1 VKREKN
7 IRLIIEYNGTRFSGW
22 QYQPGLLTVQGEI
35 ESALKKL
42 TSQKVAVIGAG
53 RTDAGVHALGQ
64 TANFMITHDLP
75 VVKYRD
81 GLNFYLPAQ
90 IRIKQAEEVAPDF
103 HARYDAIWRQ
113 YRYRI
118 GFGRSALFG
127 SRRWEIERGLDKML
141 LDKAATIILGEHN
154 FATFCAVSS
163 QKGSNR
169 CLVYESRWEWQGS
182 ELSYEIIADR
192 FLHNMIR
199 SLVGLM
205 VDVGTGG
212 VTTRSFREL
221 FRSRDHTA
229 LRQVAP
235 PQGLYLV
242 AVGY

>member
-1 VKREKN
+1 VKSERN

-22 QYQPGLLTVQGEI
+22 QYQPGLLTIQGEI
-35 ESALKKL
+35 ESAVKKL
-42 TSQKVAVIGAG
+42 TSQKVTIIGAG

-64 TANFMITHDLP
+64 TANFIITHDLP
-75 VVKYRD
+75 VSKYRD

-103 HARYDAIWRQ
+103 HARYDAIWRH

-127 SRRWEIERGLDKML
+127 SRRWEIERSLDKML
-141 LDKAATIILGEHN
+141 LDKAAKIILGKHD

-163 QKGSNR
+163 QKGSNQ
-169 CLVYESRWEWQGS
+169 CLVYESRWEWQGP

-205 VDVGTGG
+205 VDLGTRG
-212 VTTRSFREL
+212 VTMGKFREV
-221 FRSRDHTA
+221 FYSCDHTA

-235 PQGLYLV
+235 AQGLYLV